1 MEQKPKTT
9 IATRIH
15 LLRKTLKLTQ
25 SEFADKLKLKFGI
38 ISAVEV
44 GRTPLTEQNLKMI
57 CYEFNVSEQWLRT
70 GEGAM
75 FVDSGAQYE
84 NELLDV
90 FRRLSEASQKL
101 VVEHA
106 KGVVELERSLRV
118 SCQPDPADPV

>member
-1 MEQKPKTT
+1 VKQEPKTT
-9 IATRIH
+9 IASRTH

-70 GEGAM
+70 GEGDM
-75 FVDSGAQYE
+75 FVDNGAQYE
-84 NELLDV
+84 SELLDV
-90 FRRLSEASQKL
+90 FRQLSEASQKL

-106 KGVVELERSLRV
+106 KGVVELERFLRAP
-118 SCQPDPADPV
+118 CQPDPA